1 MKNSS
6 LSLTWGNHS
15 QFKKKEAIP
24 GINTAEKELETSFRT
39 YPGMLRLK
47 LNPLIFIINQ
57 QETRL
62 LSETLSPSIMQTEQ
76 SLHLPVQWYF
86 NRQNWWSRGKIWKVK
101 LMYWWIIVIIN
112 QQETRLLSEILPLKT
127 KCKLHSSTHLAIF
140 YQQKWWS
147 RRKLH

>member
-1 MKNSS
+1 MGQKYKSNIRIQLLLVNRSFKHEKLKLKS
-6 LSLTWGNHS
+6 NLRQSFS
-15 QFKKKEAIP
+15 VKKKEAIP

-86 NRQNWWSRGKIWKVK
+86 NRQN
-101 LMYWWIIVIIN
+101 
-112 QQETRLLSEILPLKT
+112 
-127 KCKLHSSTHLAIF
+127 
-140 YQQKWWS
+140 
-147 RRKLH
+147 